1 MMEMQ
6 GAGHSNTRRLPPP
19 TGGYAESPERRMGPG
34 HFSPPPPEL
43 PKHLSRG
50 PSREHIPEQMKNKI
64 EVMELSDLHNPTCK
78 LHASQSFE
86 DHSPIRERR
95 HSDTVSDIFL
105 SPEAYKATQA
115 VEFIAEHLRNE
126 DEYVQIREDW
136 KFVAMVVDRAQ
147 LWIFF
152 LVTTIG
158 TIGILMD
165 APHIFEFVDQDRII
179 DIYRGK

>member
-1 MMEMQ
+1 MDKNFDFY
-6 GAGHSNTRRLPPP
+6 SIFR
-19 TGGYAESPERRMGPG
+19 
-34 HFSPPPPEL
+34 
-43 PKHLSRG
+43 
-50 PSREHIPEQMKNKI
+50 IPN
-64 EVMELSDLHNPTCK
+64 HNYT
-78 LHASQSFE
+78 LF
-86 DHSPIRERR
+86 
-95 HSDTVSDIFL
+95 
-105 SPEAYKATQA
+105 
-115 VEFIAEHLRNE
+115 
-126 DEYVQIREDW
+126 QIREDW

>member
-1 MMEMQ
+1 MMLACSEQ
-6 GAGHSNTRRLPPP
+6 CRLN
-19 TGGYAESPERRMGPG
+19 E
-34 HFSPPPPEL
+34 
-43 PKHLSRG
+43 
-50 PSREHIPEQMKNKI
+50 
-64 EVMELSDLHNPTCK
+64 
-78 LHASQSFE
+78 
-86 DHSPIRERR
+86 
-95 HSDTVSDIFL
+95 TV
-105 SPEAYKATQA
+105 
-115 VEFIAEHLRNE
+115 N
-126 DEYVQIREDW
+126 QIREDW